1 VSGSAAKRRKKAKKL
16 SAAGPES
23 GPLLFQSERKR
34 LGEREGARY
43 WSHHNF
49 GTMLRAMLRAPM
61 VRWREI
67 ARPALPLLA
76 TCAGPPPVLT
86 NPLNAFN
93 SAQN

>member
-1 VSGSAAKRRKKAKKL
+1 VSGSAAKRKKKAKKL
-16 SAAGPES
+16 SAGGPES

-34 LGEREGARY
+34 LGERAGARY
-43 WSHHNF
+43 WSYHNC
-49 GTMLRAMLRAPM
+49 GTMLRAPM